1 MRLIIIK
8 AMIIGMIGLINVY
21 SNLAYANLPT
31 YEIKEVFDKNNKDI
45 NMFVNKEGK
54 ILIKS
59 DGYDLVEVLND
70 DLTKKPKIFS
80 RISRINESNK
90 KIKRGYEYISKDEFI
105 IEYFDLSG
113 KKLEINNEITG
124 IFGDRILLDNGC
136 IKDFS
141 NNQEIILREI
151 IINDDVRVYGCGFNG
166 KIIISAEYYTKGDT
180 FDNERTVVY
189 DKNFKCEKIFDKYS
203 LYDVFGEDYL
213 LIGNYYLDYYG
224 GEASNEVELILL
236 DNKFMIVFDN
246 NNYDYEYIKNY
257 IENKKK
263 QE

>member
-1 MRLIIIK
+1 MK
-8 AMIIGMIGLINVY
+8 GLIK
-21 SNLAYANLPT
+21 LAMYKDDKYGLISEFVNDNGNILFAYT
-31 YEIKEVFDKNNKDI
+31 KEFNNKFI
-45 NMFVNKEGK
+45 YMLVSKE
-54 ILIKS
+54 I
-59 DGYDLVEVLND
+59 ND

-124 IFGDRILLDNGC
+124 IFGDRVLLDNGC
-136 IKDFS
+136 IKDLS
-141 NNQEIILREI
+141 NDQEVILREI
-151 IINDDVRVYGCGFNG
+151 IINDDVR
-166 KIIISAEYYTKGDT
+166 IIISAEYYTKGDIY
-180 FDNERTVVY
+180 DNERTVVY

-224 GEASNEVELILL
+224 GEASNEVELVLL
-236 DNKFMIVFDN
+236 DNKFMTVFDN
-246 NNYDYEYIKNY
+246 NNYDYEYIKEY

-263 QE
+263 Q